1 MNRLILCLSDY
12 RSTED
17 HTYHSDDKMHT
28 YYYAIRQVVRLI
40 ATNTTRLQQARV
52 ELGKLK
58 RKKKKD
64 LMSDH

>member
-17 HTYHSDDKMHT
+17 HTYHYDDKMHT

-40 ATNTTRLQQARV
+40 ATHTTRLQQARIEV
-52 ELGKLK
+52 GKLK
-58 RKKKKD
+58 KKKNKG
-64 LMSDH
+64 SHE